1 MVDRVFREWLKSVER
16 QQLQMKTIEDNKRI
30 ESSVKAMQRKVAAE
44 NKANQR
50 IVKLSDLNTADDI
63 EETTLAI

>member
-1 MVDRVFREWLKSVER
+1 
-16 QQLQMKTIEDNKRI
+16 MKTIEDNKRI
-30 ESSVKAMQRKVAAE
+30 ESSIKAMQRKVAAE

>member
-30 ESSVKAMQRKVAAE
+30 ESSIKAMQRKVAAE